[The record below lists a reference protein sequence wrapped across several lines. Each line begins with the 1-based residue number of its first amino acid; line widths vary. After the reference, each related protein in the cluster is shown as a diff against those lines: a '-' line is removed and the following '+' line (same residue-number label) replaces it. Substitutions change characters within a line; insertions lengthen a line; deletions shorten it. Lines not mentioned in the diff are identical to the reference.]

1 MTGKTTD
8 LFSLGGKVALVTG
21 GYGHLGS
28 AITLGL
34 AEAGAKVYVLARS
47 AEKFGKAFYG
57 DIGNT
62 RFQNCDISDA
72 ESVAAAF
79 KSVQEQEGKIDILIN
94 NAFYSAGQNPEGLTE
109 EQWALGIDGNLNS
122 VYRCIR
128 EVIPYLRDNSG
139 GRIIN
144 VASMYGM
151 VSPNF
156 GIYEQSPAS
165 LNPPHYGAAKAGVIQ
180 LTKYFACYLGKSGIT
195 VNAVSPGPFPNKEV
209 QRDSTFMQRLQ
220 EKTPLNRIGQPNEL
234 KGAFV
239 FLASDA
245 SSYITGQNLAV
256 DGGWTAW

>member
-1 MTGKTTD
+1 MIGKTSD

-28 AITLGL
+28 AVTEGL
-34 AEAGAKVYVLARS
+34 SEAGAKVYVLARS
-47 AEKFGKAFYG
+47 LDKFKKAFPN
-57 DIGNT
+57 DSENI
-62 RFQNCDISDA
+62 RFQHCDISNA

-79 KSVQEQEGKIDILIN
+79 RSVHEQEGQLNALIN

-109 EQWALGIDGNLNS
+109 EQWALGIDGSLNS

-128 EVIPYLRDNSG
+128 EVIPYMKDKSG

-151 VSPNF
+151 VSPDF
-156 GIYEQSPAS
+156 SIYEQSPAS

-180 LTKYFACYLGKSGIT
+180 LTKYFACYLGKYGIT
-195 VNAVSPGPFPNKEV
+195 VNAVSPGPFPNPEV
-209 QRDSTFMQRLQ
+209 QKDSAFMQRLQ
-220 EKTPLNRIGQPNEL
+220 EKTPLNRIGQPTEL

-239 FLASDA
+239 FLSSDA
-245 SSYITGQNLAV
+245 SSFVTGQNLAV